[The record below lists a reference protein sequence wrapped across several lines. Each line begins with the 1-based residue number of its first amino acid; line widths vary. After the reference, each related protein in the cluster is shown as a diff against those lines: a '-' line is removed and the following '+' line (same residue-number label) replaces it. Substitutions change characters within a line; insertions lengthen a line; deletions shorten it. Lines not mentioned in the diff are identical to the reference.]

1 MWSCDIV
8 RESRTA
14 LPFPNT
20 VVEMIMAKK
29 SSSRLRTA
37 IVGCGKVAST
47 HALAYKAL
55 PNSELVAACDISS
68 ERAQAFG
75 AKFGINGY
83 TDLAEMLQREKIDVL
98 SVCTQHTQHP
108 AAVEAAAAAGVHVI
122 VEKPLAIDLESCNR
136 AIAAA
141 QAAGIK
147 LGVVSQRRWYEPVQR
162 MKAAIDDGKLGKPAL
177 VMVTMLGWR
186 EPAYYKSDPW
196 RGTWK
201 GEGGGVV
208 VSQAPHYL
216 DLLCWFMGPAVEIHA
231 YWDNY
236 NHPGIEVDDTV
247 VASIR
252 FKNGGM
258 GSVVLSNSQ
267 KPGLY
272 GKIHVH
278 GSSGASVGA
287 EIDSGSPF
295 ISGVTE
301 KMDPPFNDIWTIP
314 GEEQNIKPWTE
325 EDSNRPWDVMTHYH
339 EMQLADF
346 LEAVLE
352 DRAPAVD
359 GEAGRQVVELF
370 TAVYRSQ
377 QEHSV
382 LSLPLAK

>member
-1 MWSCDIV
+1 
-8 RESRTA
+8 
-14 LPFPNT
+14 
-20 VVEMIMAKK
+20 MIMTTK
-29 SSSRLRTA
+29 SSSRLKTA

-55 PNSELVAACDISS
+55 PNSELVAACDISA
-68 ERAQAFG
+68 ERAKAFG

-108 AAVEAAAAAGVHVI
+108 SAVEAAAAAGVHVI

-216 DLLCWFMGPAVEIHA
+216 DLLCWFMGPAAEIHA

-325 EDSNRPWDVMTHYH
+325 EDRTRPWDVMTHYH

-377 QEHSV
+377 REHSV
-382 LSLPLAK
+382 LSLPLAN

>member
-1 MWSCDIV
+1 VI
-8 RESRTA
+8 E
-14 LPFPNT
+14 
-20 VVEMIMAKK
+20 AKVTMQK
-29 SSSRLRTA
+29 ARSTRLRTA
-37 IVGCGKVAST
+37 IVGCGKVAGT
-47 HALAYKAL
+47 HALAYRAL
-55 PNSELVAACDISS
+55 PNSEFVAVCDVSG
-68 ERAQAFG
+68 ERAQAFA
-75 AKFGINGY
+75 AKFQVKGY
-83 TDLAEMLQREKIDVL
+83 TDLAEMLSREKIDVL

-122 VEKPLAIDLESCNR
+122 SEKPLAIDLCSCDR

-141 QAAGIK
+141 RAAGIK

-162 MKAAIDDGKLGKPAL
+162 MKRAIDSGKLGKPAL

-186 EPAYYKSDPW
+186 EPAYYLSDPW
-196 RGTWK
+196 RGTWE

-216 DLLCWFMGPAVEIHA
+216 DLLCWFMGAPAEIHA

-247 VASIR
+247 VASVR

-267 KPGLY
+267 RPGLY

-314 GEEQNIKPWTE
+314 GEENNLPTWNV
-325 EDSNRPWDVMTHYH
+325 EDRSRPWDVMTHYH

-346 LEAVLE
+346 LDSVSE
-352 DRAPAVD
+352 DRAPMVD
-359 GEAGRQVVELF
+359 GAAGRQVVELF

-377 QEHSV
+377 REHAA
-382 LSLPLAK
+382 LRLPLAQ

>member
-1 MWSCDIV
+1 
-8 RESRTA
+8 
-14 LPFPNT
+14 
-20 VVEMIMAKK
+20 MIMTTKN
-29 SSSRLRTA
+29 SRRLRTA

-68 ERAQAFG
+68 ERAKAFG

-83 TDLAEMLQREKIDVL
+83 TDLAEMLHREKIDVL

-108 AAVEAAAAAGVHVI
+108 SAVEAAAAAGVHVI
-122 VEKPLAIDLESCNR
+122 VEKPLAIDLESCNH

-162 MKAAIDDGKLGKPAL
+162 MKAAIDAGKLGKPAL

-216 DLLCWFMGPAVEIHA
+216 DLLCWFMGPAAEIHA

-314 GEEQNIKPWTE
+314 GEEKNVKPWTV
-325 EDSNRPWDVMTHYH
+325 EDSTRPWDVMTHYH

-346 LEAVLE
+346 LDAVLE